1 MHKQQ
6 PDSTK
11 KRSIVRKIFRVF
23 LFLLLGIIGLVVLL
37 LIAVQIPY
45 VQNIAR
51 GKAQTWLQHKLQ
63 TKVQIGHINIGFPK
77 TIELRNVYLEDRQ
90 HDTLF
95 AGKTIGVNLDMWKLF
110 HSDILIR
117 SVALE
122 ELTVKIKRQLPDTS
136 FNFQFIADA
145 FTGAADS
152 TKAKDSTGNTSFSLH
167 AVNLKKIRLVYNDIV
182 TGNDVVI
189 WIEQSNIKADSTDL
203 HNMRFVLPQFTLKGV
218 TARIYQQKPLQTP
231 YEHPATPTANPA
243 FRLAVANISLEDI
256 DLDYRNDVSRLHS
269 NVQLGSLDAGLK
281 EFDLAKQNIHFD
293 KLSLSNTKTIVEIGK
308 QETAEVLSKKAQ
320 PIADSASAGWQLNLA
335 SLGLHNNT
343 IRFDNAGQPK
353 LANGMDY
360 AHLAISQLNLDA
372 EALHYTNDSL
382 SGRINNGSFD
392 EQSGFVLKTLQ
403 TSFAYTDRG
412 AYLRDLLLQT
422 PHTTLQKSLQLSYP
436 SITALQNNPALM
448 QIDADLP
455 NCQVQVKDILSF
467 APFLAKQPLLSNPE
481 DVFHINARL
490 RGSLAK
496 IDLPVVQVSGLR
508 NTRAAISGQ
517 LQHLDQPKRLYADLH
532 IRELRSGKLDLERML
547 PKNTLPPNIRLP
559 ESISVNGR
567 FRGGKDDAITAL
579 QVSSSAGNLAIEGRL
594 QHISDKQQAVY
605 DASIVLDQFDLGKII
620 PDTAGTLGVVSG
632 RINAKGKGY
641 DPASANSTVHALISR
656 ATIKRY
662 PYQNIRLDASLQQ
675 QQLLAKGS
683 IRDPNVSLSFDA
695 DGKMKGRFPALTA
708 NLEVDTLQTLPL
720 HLSSDSIFYRGR
732 LTADF
737 ADTQPDSL
745 DGSLLLTNSLL
756 LKGNKKIPLDTLQ
769 ILAGQNDSGRYIRLQ
784 SDFAKLALSGTYTL
798 TEMGSLF
805 RQVMEPYFSTVEDSV
820 IVQTKPYDF
829 RIDGTL
835 QDAPVLK
842 AFLPQLDTLKPVT
855 LQSHFT
861 SDQGWKATLDAPL
874 IVQGSNRIYG
884 LSIQTDG
891 DQEALKMEA
900 VTNHIQSGSSLNV
913 YATRLDAS
921 ISDNKIVFD
930 LLNKDKAGKNKY
942 RIGGLLQQPA
952 KGNYALSL
960 RSDSLMLNYDRWQV
974 ADSNQILV
982 GKNLL
987 HIRQFVLSNKDQSLG
1002 INSASQAP
1010 EAPVDISIQNFRLST
1025 LSAFIKQDTLFA
1037 DGTLNGKAQ
1046 VTDVFK
1052 TPAFTADLVVKN
1064 LAMSAD
1070 TLGDLQVKVDKKD
1083 VDALAADVRL
1093 TGRGNDVQ
1101 LAGTYYTKPVNNNS
1115 FEIAA
1120 HIRQLS
1126 LNTLRG
1132 ASNQFITDATGSLN
1146 GELELS
1152 GSMQTPKLS
1161 GDINFNKT
1169 RFNLGPLNS
1178 YFAIDQEKISFS
1190 QEGIA
1195 FNDFTIVDSA
1205 GNKATID
1212 GIARSS
1218 DFRHFNFDITAR
1230 ARDFHALNTTKR
1242 QNKLYHGQL
1251 YFSTNLRV
1259 RGTETAP
1266 LIDGNLTIND
1276 KTRLTVVIPQRDP
1289 GIEER
1294 EGIVKFVS
1302 ADSPPLD
1309 FVLLNQ
1315 YDSVNRSAAT
1325 GMDVSVNITVQK
1337 EAELSLLIDEGNGD
1351 LLNVRGEASLNAG
1364 VDPSG
1369 KITLSGT
1376 YELESGSYQLTFN
1389 FIKRKFDIQKGSKI
1403 TWKGEPTSADIDLRA
1418 IYIANAAPLD
1428 LVRDQLDGTTGA
1440 ARNTYLQ
1447 KLPFEVDLKMKG
1459 ELLQPLITFDIL
1471 LPDNKN
1477 YNVSK
1482 NIVELVNEK
1491 LTDLRKEP
1499 SELNKQ
1505 VFALLL
1511 LTRFVNE
1518 NPFQSSGGGM
1528 TAESFARASVSKLLT
1543 EQLNQLATDLVRGV
1557 DINFDVVSQNDDY
1570 STGTRQSK
1578 TDLNVALS
1586 KRLLNDRLTVTV
1598 GSNFELEGVQNSGQ
1612 QTSNIA
1618 GNVAVDYQL
1627 SKDGRYLLR
1636 AYRKND
1642 YQGVIEGYI
1651 VETGVGFIISV
1662 DYNKF
1667 REIFQSQKK
1676 RAELRRQARE
1686 KEKAAQKNKQP

>member
-1 MHKQQ
+1 M
-6 PDSTK
+6 
-11 KRSIVRKIFRVF
+11 
-23 LFLLLGIIGLVVLL
+23 LLSIIGLVLL
-37 LIAVQIPY
+37 LVIAVQIPY

-51 GKAQTWLQHKLQ
+51 GKAQSWLQQKLQ
-63 TKVQIGHINIGFPK
+63 TKVLIGHINIGFPK
-77 TIELRNVYLEDRQ
+77 TIELKNVYLEDRQ

-95 AGKTIGVNLDMWKLF
+95 AGKAIGVDLDMWKLF
-110 HSDILIR
+110 HSDIVLR
-117 SVALE
+117 SVMLE

-136 FNFQFIADA
+136 FNFKFIADA
-145 FTGAADS
+145 FAGAPDS
-152 TKAKDSTGNTSFSLH
+152 TKQKDTSGSTKFILH
-167 AVNLKKIRLVYNDIV
+167 ALDLKKIRLVYNDIV
-182 TGNDVVI
+182 TGNDVTV
-189 WIEQSNIKADSTDL
+189 WIEQSKAEADSTDL
-203 HNMRFVLPQFTLKGV
+203 NNMRFVLPRFSLKGV
-218 TARIYQQKPLQTP
+218 TARIYQRKPLQMP
-231 YEHPATPTANPA
+231 GDQPAKASPSPA
-243 FRLAVANISLEDI
+243 FRLTLASIMLSDI

-281 EFDLAKQNIHFD
+281 EFDLVKQNIQLD
-293 KLSLSNTKTIVEIGK
+293 KLTLSNTQSVVEVGK
-308 QETAEVLSKKAQ
+308 QETAEVLSKKAE
-320 PIADSASAGWQLNLA
+320 PIADSARAGWQFNLA
-335 SLGLHNNT
+335 TLRLNNNS
-343 IRFDNAGQPK
+343 IRFENDAQRK
-353 LANGMDY
+353 QATGMDY
-360 AHLAISQLNLDA
+360 AHLAINKLNIGA
-372 EALHYTNDSL
+372 EALHYTKDSL
-382 SGRINNGSFD
+382 SGVISHGSFE
-392 EQSGFVLKTLQ
+392 EQSGFLLNKLQ
-403 TSFAYTDRG
+403 TRFAYTDRG
-412 AYLRDLLLQT
+412 ASLRDLLLQT
-422 PHTTLQKSLQLSYP
+422 PGTTIRKTIQLNYP
-436 SITALQNNPALM
+436 SIASLQKNPGSLRV
-448 QIDADLP
+448 DADLAD
-455 NCQVQVKDILSF
+455 CQVQVKDILTF
-467 APFLAKQPLLSNPE
+467 APFLSAQPLLSNRR
-481 DVFHINARL
+481 DIFRINAHV

-496 IDLPVVQVSGLR
+496 MDLPVVQMSGLH
-508 NTRAAISGQ
+508 NTRANVSGQ
-517 LQHLDQPKRLYADLH
+517 LQHLDQPKRFYADLN
-532 IRELRSGKLDLERML
+532 IRELRSGKADLERML
-547 PKNTLPPNIRLP
+547 PKNTVPPTIHLP
-559 ESISVNGR
+559 ESISIRGR
-567 FRGGKDDAITAL
+567 FRGGADDMTTAL

-594 QHISDKQQAVY
+594 QQIADKQKAVY
-605 DASIVLDQFDLGKII
+605 DAKIELDQFDFGKIM
-620 PDTAGTLGVVSG
+620 PDTAGTLGIVSG
-632 RINAKGKGY
+632 RIDAKGKGY
-641 DPASANSTVHALISR
+641 DPATASTTLHALISR

-662 PYQNIRLDASLQQ
+662 PYRNIRIDASLQQ
-675 QQLLAKGS
+675 QQIVAKAS
-683 IRDPNVSLSFDA
+683 IRDPNASLALDA
-695 DGKMKGRFPALTA
+695 SGEMKGKFPALKA
-708 NLEVDTLQTLPL
+708 SLDIDTLQTLPL

-732 LTADF
+732 LNADF
-737 ADTQPDSL
+737 ASTQPDSL

-769 ILAGQNDSGRYIRLQ
+769 VLAGQNDSGRYIRAQ
-784 SDFAKLALSGTYTL
+784 SDFAKLALTGTYQL

-805 RQVMEPYFSTVEDSV
+805 KQVMEPYFSTVEDSV

-829 RIDGTL
+829 RINGIINE
-835 QDAPVLK
+835 APVLR

-855 LQSHFT
+855 IQSHFT
-861 SDQGWKATLDAPL
+861 SNNGWNANVDAPL
-874 IVQGSNRIYG
+874 IVQGGNRIHG
-884 LSIQTDG
+884 LSIRTDG
-891 DQEALKMEA
+891 DQQALKLVA
-900 VTNHIQSGSSLNV
+900 YTSHIQAGSSLNV

-960 RSDSLMLNYDRWQV
+960 RSDSLMLNYDRWQL

-987 HIRQFVLSNKDQSLG
+987 NIRQFILSNKDQSLG

-1010 EAPVDISIQNFRLST
+1010 DAPLDISIQNFRLST
-1025 LSAFIKQDTLFA
+1025 LSAFVKQDTLFA

-1052 TPAFTADLVVKN
+1052 TPAFTADIAVQN

-1083 VDALAADVRL
+1083 ADALAADIRL

-1115 FEIAA
+1115 FDIAA

-1126 LNTLRG
+1126 LNSLRG

-1146 GELELS
+1146 GELSLS
-1152 GSMQTPKLS
+1152 GSVQTPKLT

-1190 QEGIA
+1190 PAGIA
-1195 FNDFTIVDSA
+1195 FNDFTIIDSA

-1212 GIARSS
+1212 GMARSS
-1218 DFRHFNFDITAR
+1218 DFRHYNFDLTAR

-1242 QNKLYHGQL
+1242 QNKLYYGQL

-1259 RGTETAP
+1259 RGTEAAP
-1266 LIDGNLTIND
+1266 LVDGNLTIND
-1276 KTRLTVVIPQRDP
+1276 KTRLTVVLPQRDP

-1309 FVLLNQ
+1309 FVLVNQ

-1337 EAELSLLIDEGNGD
+1337 EAELSMLIDEGNGD
-1351 LLNVRGEASLNAG
+1351 LLNVKGEASLNAG

-1403 TWKGEPTSADIDLRA
+1403 TWKGEPTSADIDLTA
-1418 IYIANAAPLD
+1418 IYIANTAPLD
-1428 LVRDQLDGTTGA
+1428 LVRDQLDGTSGA
-1440 ARNTYLQ
+1440 VRNTYLQ

-1543 EQLNQLATDLVRGV
+1543 EQLNQLATDLVKGV
-1557 DINFDVVSQNDDY
+1557 DINFDVVSQDDDY
-1570 STGTRQSK
+1570 TTGTRQSK

-1612 QTSNIA
+1612 QSSNIA

-1651 VETGVGFIISV
+1651 IETGIGFIISV

-1686 KEKAAQKNKQP
+1686 REKAAPKNNQP